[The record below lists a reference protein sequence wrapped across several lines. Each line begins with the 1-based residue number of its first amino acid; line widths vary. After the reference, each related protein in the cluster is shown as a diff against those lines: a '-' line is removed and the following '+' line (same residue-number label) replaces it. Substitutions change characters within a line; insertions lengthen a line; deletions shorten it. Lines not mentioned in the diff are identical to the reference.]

1 MIVGNILHLDTDQ
14 LRDNLRYDVRA
25 FDPITAME
33 YMQFSQGQVDVE
45 VYVEYGWTIST
56 YDEPV
61 WEIDSVE
68 LTFQVSGISHPNIY
82 RLTSDEMTRRID
94 HDSETV
100 CRMGQRQEMARQYE
114 AMASVLS
121 QVPSFDNHAPRRKQE
136 YSNRKGGRR

>member
-33 YMQFSQGQVDVE
+33 YMQFSQGQVDVN

-61 WEIDSVE
+61 WEINAVE

-82 RLTSDEMTRRID
+82 RLTSDEI
-94 HDSETV
+94 
-100 CRMGQRQEMARQYE
+100 
-114 AMASVLS
+114 
-121 QVPSFDNHAPRRKQE
+121 KQLE
-136 YSNRKGGRR
+136 SLINNEED